1 MLFIHLCVPRTS
13 HVISF
18 ESVFLDS
25 LNPRAIVTAMLL
37 LQAQS
42 GQVTCSGPRG
52 VVLGIK
58 PSTWPVLSVHRLPAS
73 VVLFTRHLSSLVL
86 RVFRA

>member
-1 MLFIHLCVPRTS
+1 MLFIHLCVPRTW

-25 LNPRAIVTAMLL
+25 LNPRAIVTTMLL

-42 GQVTCSGPRG
+42 R
-52 VVLGIK
+52 
-58 PSTWPVLSVHRLPAS
+58 
-73 VVLFTRHLSSLVL
+73 
-86 RVFRA
+86 